1 MRIAF
6 YNIFGELKNAEQETL
21 MRLQYVF
28 NEQGHELLIVDRDG
42 YVISDGKCK
51 GVPVENIDVD
61 FLFTYNTLDFALV
74 AFPDVFSIFFH
85 WAPLGFV
92 APFQMN
98 LFIKMFNGYDYFAC
112 AYEQNIFNDIVQIH
126 THRVPFIGS
135 SLPKDFC
142 VKPKVQKNR
151 KLFYVG
157 INLERALKNMRF
169 GTLLQELD
177 QTNLLEI
184 YGPKEAF
191 GQKNLWAGFQSYKGE
206 IPFDGRSILEK
217 INQAGVCLAL
227 NSPMHNDANAVSN
240 RTYEA
245 AAAGAVI
252 ISDDNEFVRKYF
264 EDTVFYI
271 DRNLSEEQAS
281 KRILEILEWVNQ
293 HPEQA
298 YEMACKSQ
306 EKFMQ
311 KLTLDD
317 MVYDCIS
324 GVQEA
329 ISITKDQKLQDDII
343 DVICFVESEDD
354 FANISHQLQR
364 QYYQNLHL
372 IIVAPENVYQ
382 KLDISFDHDFV
393 DVKDGMKGA
402 AFIEVKHLLRGPYF
416 MFIDKYTIMHMRH
429 IYKNHDVLKNRE
441 ELFCYSGCYIKTEAK
456 TGKRYIVLNNKQI
469 LRDEFLLFR
478 NSTADYTNWQY
489 RDLQCFFIETIFS
502 RSSALFSKDI
512 LQYADDNEL
521 GYISDAV
528 HFYLACCSII
538 KAKKLGRFTYAL
550 TTGYAGASAKEVNET
565 VFGDSRKH
573 WISNSR
579 SAKTYMKEMNEAFF
593 KYTFESNPSL
603 VYSRNFDGEITWYS
617 DISSNECESNLSWMQ
632 RVIKLIKRI
641 MPVKLKIAIKK
652 CINA

>member
-28 NEQGHELLIVDRDG
+28 SKQGHELLVIDRDG
-42 YVISDGKCK
+42 YVISDCDCK
-51 GVPVENIDVD
+51 GTLVENACVD
-61 FLFTYNTLDFALV
+61 FMFTYNTLDFALIV
-74 AFPDVFSIFFH
+74 CPDVFSVFFH
-85 WAPLGFV
+85 WAPMGFV
-92 APFQMN
+92 ANFQTSLLM
-98 LFIKMFNGYDYFAC
+98 KMFNGYDFFAC
-112 AYEQNIFNDIVQIH
+112 AYEQNVFRDITQIH

-142 VKPKVQKNR
+142 VEPKMQKNR

-227 NSPMHNDANAVSN
+227 NSPMHNDADAVSN

-271 DRNLSEEQAS
+271 DKNLSEEQAS

-298 YEMACKSQ
+298 YEMARKSQ

-317 MVYDCIS
+317 MVADCIS

-329 ISITKDQKLQDDII
+329 ISITKDQKLQNDII
-343 DVICFVESEDD
+343 DVICFVECDDD
-354 FANISHQLQR
+354 FANISYQLQR

-372 IIVAPENVYQ
+372 IIVAPSNVYQ
-382 KLDISFDHDFV
+382 KLNINFDHDFV
-393 DVKDGMKGA
+393 AWKNGMKGA
-402 AFIEVKHLLRGPYF
+402 AFIEVKQLLRGPYF
-416 MFIDKYTIMHMRH
+416 MFIDKYTMMHLRH

-441 ELFCYSGCYIKTEAK
+441 ELFCYSGCYIKTEEK

-478 NSTADYTNWQY
+478 NTTADYTNWQY
-489 RDLQCFFIETIFS
+489 RDQQCFFIETIFS

-512 LQYADDNEL
+512 LQYTDDNEL
-521 GYISDAV
+521 SFISDAV

-538 KAKKLGRFTYAL
+538 KARKLGRFTYAL
-550 TTGYAGASAKEVNET
+550 TTGYAGDSAKEVNET
-565 VFGDSRKH
+565 VFGNSRKH
-573 WISNSR
+573 WVSNSR
-579 SAKTYMKEMNEAFF
+579 SAKTYIKEMNEAFF

-603 VYSRNFDGEITWYS
+603 VYSRNFNGEITWYN
-617 DISSNECESNLSWMQ
+617 DISSSESDSNLSWKQ
-632 RVIKLIKRI
+632 RVIKFIKRI
-641 MPVKLKIAIKK
+641 MPIKLKIAIKK